1 MKGFIKGTIFLMLVI
16 FISKILG
23 FIFRMYFMRGAGE
36 EAVGYYMA
44 SYPAFIFFISLV
56 QLGLPIAIAKL
67 VAEHFARG
75 EHEKI
80 QQLMRSIFYIAFI
93 SCFIFIPTLLF
104 VSPYIAVYLLKNEAL
119 TSLLQIS
126 VAAIPFVLFASIF
139 KAYLQGLMKITPS
152 AISQLLEQ
160 LIRIVMVMAVL
171 PLYTYTSSPIALAT
185 LVMIFT
191 VLAELSSFLFLFIAY
206 KRNRTYKEELNEN
219 SYRYGAIFR
228 IALPS
233 QGSKLFG
240 SFTWFLEPIVF
251 LKALTST
258 GLTIAAATSLY
269 GIISGV
275 HIPLLLFPAFIP
287 AALSIVL
294 IPAVSEGLA
303 RGKRNSVSNRVMIAL
318 RISSLIGCIAC
329 TVFYIYGDE
338 LAKQLFHLQTDVHYM
353 KILAPIFYFYYIQ
366 SPMHSILQSIGEA
379 KSAMMNSVY
388 GGVAKLFIMFVLASQ
403 PYLQEKGAIIAIGFG
418 VVVTSFLHLITLKKQ
433 SIFHLKFSPLFIHF
447 TLFIIA
453 SITLTNFPLPFSL
466 YESIGV
472 TSVIMI
478 VLFIITKQLL
488 ISDFQKVTTILR
500 RL

>member
-75 EHEKI
+75 EKVKI
-80 QQLMRSIFYIAFI
+80 QQLMRAIFFISLI

-104 VSPYIAVYLLKNEAL
+104 VSPYIATYLLKNEAL

-126 VAAIPFVLFASIF
+126 IAAIPFVLFASIF

-160 LIRIVMVMAVL
+160 VIRIVLVMAVL
-171 PLYTYTSSPIALAT
+171 PIYSYASTPIALAT

-191 VLAELSSFLFLFIAY
+191 VLAELSSFLFLFFAY
-206 KRNRTYKEELNEN
+206 KRNKVFKGEN
-219 SYRYGAIFR
+219 DEQSYRYGAIFR

-240 SFTWFLEPIVF
+240 TFTWFLEPIVF

-303 RGKRNSVSNRVMIAL
+303 RGKHNSVSNRVMIAL

-329 TVFYIYGDE
+329 TVFYLYGDE
-338 LAKQLFHLQTDVHYM
+338 LAKHLFHIETKAYYM
-353 KILAPIFYFYYIQ
+353 QILAPIFYFYYIQ
-366 SPMHSILQSIGEA
+366 SPMNSILQSIGEA

-388 GGVAKLFIMFVLASQ
+388 GGIAKLFIMFVLASQ
-403 PYLQEKGAIIAIGFG
+403 PFLQEKGAIIAIGFG
-418 VVVTSFLHLITLKKQ
+418 VVVTSFLHLVTLKQQ

-453 SITLTNFPLPFSL
+453 SITLTKFPLPLSL

-472 TSVIMI
+472 TTVIMI
-478 VLFIITKQLL
+478 ILFIITKQLL
-488 ISDFQKVTTILR
+488 FSDFQKITSILR

>member
-1 MKGFIKGTIFLMLVI
+1 
-16 FISKILG
+16 
-23 FIFRMYFMRGAGE
+23 MRGAGE

-44 SYPAFIFFISLV
+44 TYPAFIFFISLV

-75 EHEKI
+75 EHNKI
-80 QQLMRSIFYIAFI
+80 QQLMRSIIYISVI
-93 SCFIFIPTLLF
+93 SCLIFIPTLLF
-104 VSPYIAVYLLKNEAL
+104 ISPYIATYLLKNEAL

-160 LIRIVMVMAVL
+160 VIRIVMVMAVL
-171 PLYTYTSSPIALAT
+171 PLYTYVSSPIGLAT
-185 LVMIFT
+185 LVMFFT

-206 KRNRTYKEELNEN
+206 KRNRTYKEEQNANEK
-219 SYRYGAIFR
+219 SYPYGTIFR

-240 SFTWFLEPIVF
+240 SFTWFLEPIIF

-258 GLTIAAATSLY
+258 GLTVASATALY

-318 RISSLIGCIAC
+318 RISSLVGCIAC
-329 TVFYIYGDE
+329 TILYLYGDE
-338 LAKQLFHLQTDVHYM
+338 LAKQLFHLKTDAHYM

-388 GGVAKLFIMFVLASQ
+388 GGIAKLFIMLVLASQ

-418 VVVTSFLHLITLKKQ
+418 VVVTSFLHLVTLKQQ
-433 SIFHLKFSPLFIHF
+433 SIFKLKFGTLFIHY
-447 TLFIIA
+447 TIFILA
-453 SITLTNFPLPFSL
+453 SLMLTNFPLPFSL
-466 YESIGV
+466 YESIGI
-472 TSVIMI
+472 TTVIMLI
-478 VLFIITKQLL
+478 LFIITKQLNL
-488 ISDFQKVTTILR
+488 SDFQKITSTLR

>member
-1 MKGFIKGTIFLMLVI
+1 
-16 FISKILG
+16 
-23 FIFRMYFMRGAGE
+23 MRGAGE

-75 EHEKI
+75 EHGKI
-80 QQLMRSIFYIAFI
+80 QQLMRSIFYIALV
-93 SCFIFIPTLLF
+93 SCLIFIPTLLF
-104 VSPYIAVYLLKNEAL
+104 VSPYIAIHLLKNEAL

-160 LIRIVMVMAVL
+160 VIRIAMVMAVL
-171 PLYTYTSSPIALAT
+171 PLYTYTSSPIGLAT
-185 LVMIFT
+185 LVMLFT

-206 KRNRTYKEELNEN
+206 KRNKTFYKEEDEAK
-219 SYRYGAIFR
+219 SYRYNKIFR

-258 GLTIAAATSLY
+258 GLTVASATALY

-318 RISSLIGCIAC
+318 RISSLVGCIAC

-338 LAKQLFHLQTDVHYM
+338 LAKHLFHLETEAQYM

-388 GGVAKLFIMFVLASQ
+388 GGVAKLFIMLVLASQ

-418 VVVTSFLHLITLKKQ
+418 VVVTSFLHLVTLKKQ
-433 SIFHLKFSPLFIHF
+433 SIFDLKFSPLFIQF
-447 TLFIIA
+447 TLFIAA
-453 SITLTNFPLPFSL
+453 SLALTYFPLPFSL
-466 YESIGV
+466 YESIGI
-472 TSVIMI
+472 TTGIMI
-478 VLFIITKQLL
+478 ILFIFTKQLL
-488 ISDFQKVTTILR
+488 LSDFKKITFILR